1 MFNRVSLCLVLSPRS
16 VPSLPFCSQTAARG
30 LHGALPVLA
39 SAGSITGGTEQWQ
52 RHRWHDWHASWRM
65 KQRKLYGC
73 LGLLNCL
80 TTPHLA
86 NSLCLIKTSTQLGY
100 SCRKEREKQLSE
112 FEEQLQARRLVCHT
126 LASAHG
132 LSSCCSF
139 TLLYICPTL
148 QSTSLSALI
157 ASIFTSREGIPQSF
171 CASEWRFCVRHHG
184 PKQPCFTH
192 RIVWDTELNHH
203 K

>member
-1 MFNRVSLCLVLSPRS
+1 MVVQVYSTVSPRHTWLIHY
-16 VPSLPFCSQTAARG
+16 V
-30 LHGALPVLA
+30 
-39 SAGSITGGTEQWQ
+39 
-52 RHRWHDWHASWRM
+52 
-65 KQRKLYGC
+65 
-73 LGLLNCL
+73 
-80 TTPHLA
+80 
-86 NSLCLIKTSTQLGY
+86 LIKTSTQLGY

-112 FEEQLQARRLVCHT
+112 FEEQLQVRRLVCHT

-157 ASIFTSREGIPQSF
+157 ASIFTSREGNPQSF
-171 CASEWRFCVRHHG
+171 CASEWRFCVRHYG

-203 K
+203 KQTQDPNGNPSRRPQIITTSK